1 MQCIETNQWLCS
13 AAARAYGGKDHQSP
27 PVWAGP
33 SGYIS
38 GHFAIGSQINSPSA
52 TTIFPSL
59 TIGTED
65 TRRRSALL
73 WIEAAFSS
81 RCSACSS
88 SCSSDQRRCQPHPL
102 RPSGESKKANLSRR
116 VCFQHHCCKCCTASV
131 ARAGNAAQSRK
142 VVSTLPVWVT
152 PHRDSLSSLRR
163 NAHSKYESCSC
174 SLADILKEDR
184 FALQFLLSQQSSANE
199 TTASRS

>member
-152 PHRDSLSSLRR
+152 PTQRLTELT
-163 NAHSKYESCSC
+163 ETEC
-174 SLADILKEDR
+174 SLKV
-184 FALQFLLSQQSSANE
+184 
-199 TTASRS
+199 